1 MESTSQVNR
10 VNLKKVFQSF
20 DKDNNGFID
29 VTEIS
34 AAAKE
39 LGIDA
44 TDSDIK
50 EIFDKIDKNHDG
62 QINFEEFSAWFTVAG
77 GSKKF
82 GLFRLKALNLAKK
95 AKAKGLL
102 AAFGEGA
109 NTHEIA
115 IRLGDTENLNTKLK
129 FQFTYGNQSNDLFK
143 PYADAFEYPEGTNA
157 IVLKFHSTNPETAKN
172 GLKDLV
178 TNALEFAQAA
188 IPGADTI
195 LGSIDLK
202 YHHDENHIYLGITTT
217 FPLVQN
223 TIHGVSDVISQFVN
237 EEHGSNSVFEFG
249 LKHDFTTL
257 KNSEGGFLE
266 QLIAGVLFDL
276 KVTLDKGIVP
286 TLRNNVL
293 GGYEGAENIP
303 KPLKRLLLLTLLQD
317 SKVELNIKNPT
328 QDDLLN
334 FIPPELSQILFAN
347 FNDLLSQAK
356 LMQPAAILENL
367 PILPQVVEFIKENL
381 QANFTFVAKTPKGL
395 VTVHF
400 KSSGIKEVV
409 EFVLAA

>member
-1 MESTSQVNR
+1 MESTQVNR
-10 VNLKKVFQSF
+10 VHLKKVFQSF

-29 VTEIS
+29 ITEIS

-39 LGIDA
+39 LGIDV

-50 EIFDKIDKNHDG
+50 EIFDQIDNNHDG
-62 QINFEEFSAWFTVAG
+62 KITFEEFSAWFSIAG

-178 TNALEFAQAA
+178 TNALEFAQ
-188 IPGADTI
+188 PGNVFSDSLI
-195 LGSIDLK
+195 ISLK
-202 YHHDENHIYLGITTT
+202 FAEKI
-217 FPLVQN
+217 
-223 TIHGVSDVISQFVN
+223 SD
-237 EEHGSNSVFEFG
+237 
-249 LKHDFTTL
+249 KCP
-257 KNSEGGFLE
+257 
-266 QLIAGVLFDL
+266 VLNGM
-276 KVTLDKGIVP
+276 K
-286 TLRNNVL
+286 
-293 GGYEGAENIP
+293 
-303 KPLKRLLLLTLLQD
+303 
-317 SKVELNIKNPT
+317 
-328 QDDLLN
+328 
-334 FIPPELSQILFAN
+334 
-347 FNDLLSQAK
+347 
-356 LMQPAAILENL
+356 
-367 PILPQVVEFIKENL
+367 FIKL
-381 QANFTFVAKTPKGL
+381 
-395 VTVHF
+395 
-400 KSSGIKEVV
+400 S
-409 EFVLAA
+409 

>member
-1 MESTSQVNR
+1 M
-10 VNLKKVFQSF
+10 
-20 DKDNNGFID
+20 
-29 VTEIS
+29 
-34 AAAKE
+34 
-39 LGIDA
+39 
-44 TDSDIK
+44 
-50 EIFDKIDKNHDG
+50 
-62 QINFEEFSAWFTVAG
+62 
-77 GSKKF
+77 
-82 GLFRLKALNLAKK
+82 
-95 AKAKGLL
+95 
-102 AAFGEGA
+102 
-109 NTHEIA
+109 
-115 IRLGDTENLNTKLK
+115 
-129 FQFTYGNQSNDLFK
+129 
-143 PYADAFEYPEGTNA
+143 
-157 IVLKFHSTNPETAKN
+157 
-172 GLKDLV
+172 
-178 TNALEFAQAA
+178 
-188 IPGADTI
+188 
-195 LGSIDLK
+195 GSIDLK
-202 YHHDENHIYLGITTT
+202 YHHDENHIYLGITTII
-217 FPLVQN
+217 PLVQN
-223 TIHGVSDVISQFVN
+223 TIHGISDVISQFVN
-237 EEHGSNSVFEFG
+237 EEHGLNSVFEFG
-249 LKHDFTTL
+249 LKNDFTTL
-257 KNSEGGFLE
+257 KNPQGSILE
-266 QLIAGVLFDL
+266 QFIAGVFLDL

-328 QDDLLN
+328 QDDLSN